1 MNVVHPPSLSVNESH
16 LIQGSFL
23 ANDLLL
29 GLVGGKWEANPALS
43 AVDSFLLSQQG
54 RGRSIS
60 KKSYLPSSGE
70 LGAPPLASSKR
81 LLEQSVDQRTPVRE
95 HRVSKGGSRT
105 ALSSKTGRS
114 YTLTAEPLIPLS
126 SCLHWAFKGAIQVA
140 SWEQVPF
147 GACCRPLLSV
157 SSPPHPLRCPIFD
170 SCGVAHCSS
179 LLFSSGCY
187 ASPGFE
193 DFPRNRS
200 LCGLLLVSRSLPSAP
215 VRSLRSTEP
224 EGKQPWVAPSLPDAF
239 LA

>member
-1 MNVVHPPSLSVNESH
+1 MTY
-16 LIQGSFL
+16 FL
-23 ANDLLL
+23 
-29 GLVGGKWEANPALS
+29 VWWGGKWEANPALS

-54 RGRSIS
+54 CGRSIS

-95 HRVSKGGSRT
+95 HRVSKGSSRT

-114 YTLTAEPLIPLS
+114 YTLTVEPLIPLS